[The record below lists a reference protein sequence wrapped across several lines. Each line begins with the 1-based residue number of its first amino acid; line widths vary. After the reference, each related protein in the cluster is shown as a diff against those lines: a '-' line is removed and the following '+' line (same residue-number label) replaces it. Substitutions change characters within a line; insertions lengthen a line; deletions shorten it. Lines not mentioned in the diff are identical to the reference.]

1 MFKCQMVR
9 RLISGFTLD
18 LSLNHG
24 DNAKVENPLK
34 KARKYIV
41 NIFVNRTYIL

>member
-1 MFKCQMVR
+1 MVR

-34 KARKYIV
+34 KARKYIRKQNV
-41 NIFVNRTYIL
+41 YFINL